1 MNISCYYDIKL
12 KIINFMSFN
21 FYTFLHFYKNGKNSR
36 VIEPRN
42 FYDIIDYTVKNTK
55 ITSENTTKI
64 DFFCIGRL
72 G

>member
-55 ITSENTTKI
+55 IHPKTQQKST
-64 DFFCIGRL
+64 FFV
-72 G
+72 